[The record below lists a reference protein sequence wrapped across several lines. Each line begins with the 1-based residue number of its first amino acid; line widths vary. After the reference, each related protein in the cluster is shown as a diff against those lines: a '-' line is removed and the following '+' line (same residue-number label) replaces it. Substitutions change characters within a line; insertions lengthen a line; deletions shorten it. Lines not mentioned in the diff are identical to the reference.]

1 MAIIMTSVQ
10 GNQGNDV
17 LLGSADAD
25 RILGGPGND
34 LLWGNRGADWLA
46 GGSGDDSLFGGTG
59 ADYLIGD
66 TDSLSAFAGG
76 NDRLSGDEGP
86 DSLLGGGGRDL
97 LYGGSG
103 ADLFL
108 FLSPQ
113 DSLATSQRDTIGD
126 FSRDEGDR
134 IDLSAIDANASTG
147 GDQEFRF
154 LGTGAFTSTAGQLR
168 YDSDGRRMILEGDTN
183 GDARPDFQVEV
194 VTVNLRG
201 LLSNDFLL

>member
-25 RILGGPGND
+25 RILGGSGND
-34 LLWGNRGADWLA
+34 LIWGNRGADWLA
-46 GGSGDDSLFGGTG
+46 GGSGDDSLFGGPG
-59 ADYLIGD
+59 ADFLIGD
-66 TDSLSAFAGG
+66 GEGLSAFGG

-86 DSLLGGGGRDL
+86 DSLQGGAGRDV

-103 ADLFL
+103 ADMFL

-113 DSLATSQRDTIGD
+113 DSFTTSQRDIIAD

-134 IDLSAIDANASTG
+134 IDLAAIDANTISG

-154 LGTGAFTSTAGQLR
+154 LGTAAFTGAAGQLR
-168 YDSDGRRMILEGDTN
+168 YDSDGRRMLLEGDVN
-183 GDARPDFQVEV
+183 GDSRPDFQVEI
-194 VTVNLRG
+194 VTVNLRN
-201 LLSNDFLL
+201 LSTGDFLL